1 MEYFRKIKLVT
12 SLCHA
17 ILEGG
22 GGGVREHWWKGKGCV
37 AEIFQLKMM
46 TIGPLQLAI
55 HVVQNRRA
63 GEQKSHRDKT
73 NKENYHFKIMYVFC
87 LSCPSATFALQRGSF
102 VPREEL
108 AAKGLLFDKYIYLSS
123 IPLVRSSYSLKPEK
137 SMIITV
143 YTSQRI
149 KPLHRVVGSLM
160 NPHCGGLV
168 KVARLDFFSG
178 IPPKF
183 EP

>member
-1 MEYFRKIKLVT
+1 MEG
-12 SLCHA
+12 
-17 ILEGG
+17 E
-22 GGGVREHWWKGKGCV
+22 GVRCRNIPVKNDDNRPFV
-37 AEIFQLKMM
+37 ASNSRGTK
-46 TIGPLQLAI
+46 PPCW
-55 HVVQNRRA
+55 RA
-63 GEQKSHRDKT
+63 KVAPGQDKQR
-73 NKENYHFKIMYVFC
+73 KLPFKIMYVFC

-149 KPLHRVVGSLM
+149 KPLHRVVGSLI

-168 KVARLDFFSG
+168 TVARLDFFSG

>member
-1 MEYFRKIKLVT
+1 MEG
-12 SLCHA
+12 
-17 ILEGG
+17 E
-22 GGGVREHWWKGKGCV
+22 GVRCRNIPVKNDDNRPFAASNSRGTKPPCWRAKV
-37 AEIFQLKMM
+37 APGQ
-46 TIGPLQLAI
+46 
-55 HVVQNRRA
+55 
-63 GEQKSHRDKT
+63 DKQR
-73 NKENYHFKIMYVFC
+73 KLPFKIMYVFC

-183 EP
+183 EH